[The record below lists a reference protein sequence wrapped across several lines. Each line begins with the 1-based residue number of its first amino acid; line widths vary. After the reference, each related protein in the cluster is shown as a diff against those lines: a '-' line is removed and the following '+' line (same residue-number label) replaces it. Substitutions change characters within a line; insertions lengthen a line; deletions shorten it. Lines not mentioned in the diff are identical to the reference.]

1 MTDYATVTHAFD
13 KQNFEE
19 YLRHYLDDETI
30 TLTEKQW
37 NSVARH
43 IEHQVDS
50 FYDNL
55 LQDIKQDW
63 QAGVFDEEG
72 GATKFVRTLGL

>member
-1 MTDYATVTHAFD
+1 MSEFDTVSHTYS
-13 KQNFEE
+13 KESFEE

-37 NSVARH
+37 KSVARH

-55 LQDIKQDW
+55 LHDIRVDW
-63 QAGVFDEEG
+63 QLGVFDEKG
-72 GATKFVRTLGL
+72 GAVKFVRHLGL